1 MAKKEN
7 EQISFR
13 KIENGFIVSHS
24 YDEKATK
31 KNNEFGGR
39 NYVSKD
45 YYAKTAKDTKQK
57 MIDLQSAITIK

>member
-1 MAKKEN
+1 MAVKEN
-7 EQISFR
+7 ERISFR

-24 YDEKATK
+24 YEEKTTK
-31 KNNEFGGR
+31 KGNDFGGR
-39 NYVSKD
+39 DYINKD